1 MPSRKKKVKKVYD
14 SGVYSFYKGD
24 EAKTSKS
31 KFKTPS
37 KAGKELTSVVNRP
50 KMMKTITKKK

>member
-1 MPSRKKKVKKVYD
+1 MPNVKKQLKKVYD

-37 KAGKELTSVVNRP
+37 KAGKKMTTKVV
-50 KMMKTITKKK
+50 KKK